1 MKSSPNDLP
10 QVTVIMPVRNEE
22 AFIEESV
29 AAVLNQD
36 YPSELLEVLVV
47 DGLSTDGTRKVVQR
61 LIEKRPGSPSANQNG
76 NHHDSKA
83 SIQLL
88 DNSQQIVP
96 TALNVGIRQAK
107 GEVIIIVGGH
117 AMIESNYVRE
127 CVELLLRTG
136 SDCVGGALDSVG
148 NGYVGS
154 AIAAA
159 MSSPFGVG
167 GSGFRVASADAQP
180 RLTDSVP
187 FPAYRRDVF
196 TRVGLYNELMVRHQD
211 YEFNYRLRKAGGKI
225 LLLPS
230 MRVKYFVRSSFRKL
244 WRQYWQYGLW
254 KGSFLRA
261 HPASLKLRHFI
272 PPVFVLMV
280 TLSALL
286 ALHPDARLWV
296 SWVAPLAYATF
307 MFVALLAV
315 SRGGKFKYLPVLPL
329 VFACLHFSYGFGI
342 WLGLMSPKTS
352 RPNPLPALEPEK
364 ALKGLS
370 N

>member
-1 MKSSPNDLP
+1 MKSAQSDLP
-10 QVTVIMPVRNEE
+10 AVTVIMPVRNEE
-22 AFIEESV
+22 GFIEQSL

-36 YPSELLEVLVV
+36 YPSELMEVLVA
-47 DGLSTDGTRKVVQR
+47 DGLSTDGTREAIQRIIEQR
-61 LIEKRPGSPSANQNG
+61 LGNPSANQNG
-76 NHHDSKA
+76 NHHKSKA

-88 DNSQQIVP
+88 DNPQQIVP

-107 GEVIIIVGGH
+107 GDVIIIVGGH

-127 CVELLLRTG
+127 CVELLLRTD

-148 NGYVGS
+148 NSYVGS

-196 TRVGLYNELMVRHQD
+196 SRVGLYNEVMVRHQD

-244 WRQYWQYGLW
+244 WRQYWQYGIW

-261 HPASLKLRHFI
+261 HPASLKLRHLI

-286 ALHPDARLWV
+286 TLQSDARLLL
-296 SWVAPLAYATF
+296 SWVAPLAYAMF
-307 MFVALLAV
+307 IFVALIAV
-315 SRGGKFKYLPVLPL
+315 GRGGKFKYFPVLPL
-329 VFACLHFSYGFGI
+329 VFACLHFSYGFGV
-342 WLGLMSPKTS
+342 WLGLIFPKTS
-352 RPNPLPALEPEK
+352 RQDSLHSLEPEN
-364 ALKGLS
+364 ALNRLS
-370 N
+370 S